1 MPLDRN
7 HLLKILVA
15 ERGPL
20 LGFMYTVCHDRD
32 LAEDMFQNLVVIT
45 TEHSPDV
52 ETREQ
57 FFSWARTTA
66 RYGLY
71 NAMRKRQKSI
81 PLREEILSFLEDE
94 WDVTSRDP
102 GSSKADALEECLRSL
117 TPNIRNLLW
126 LRYDRGLSCAQ
137 VAETLNRRLNA
148 VHVALSRTYR
158 ALAVCIEQR
167 LASEGGNRGGH
178 AQ

>member
-1 MPLDRN
+1 MQLDRN
-7 HLLKILVA
+7 HLLKMLVA

-20 LGFMYTVCHDRD
+20 LGFMYTVCRDRD
-32 LAEDMFQNLVVIT
+32 LTEDMFQNLVVIT
-45 TEHSPDV
+45 TEHSPSV

-71 NAMRKRQKSI
+71 NAMRKQRKSV
-81 PLREEILSFLEDE
+81 PLSDNVLTSLEDE
-94 WDVTSRDP
+94 WDIISRDR
-102 GSSKADALEECLRSL
+102 GSSRADALEDCMHSL

-126 LRYDRGLSCAQ
+126 LRYDRGLSCAE
-137 VAETLNRRLNA
+137 VAEKLNRRLNA

-158 ALAVCIEQR
+158 VLAQCIERR
-167 LASEGGNRGGH
+167 LASEGGSRG
-178 AQ
+178 